1 MTRRLTVDLEGR
13 CALVTG
19 GGTGIGRAIS
29 LGLARCGARVVV
41 NYSRSVR
48 EAEATVAEI
57 AAQGGQAL
65 AVRADVTDED
75 QVRLAI
81 ATAVRTYGGL
91 DILMANAGGPTERC
105 STAGLSSEDWDAG
118 LNLNCK
124 SVFLCIKHAVPHLPD
139 GRGRILIT
147 SSISARSGGG
157 PGTITYTA
165 AKGALNNLVR
175 GWAKEFAPR
184 GITVNAIS
192 PGRNLDPHPPAAD
205 ASGGLPGPDRAH
217 PPGPRRSAGGL
228 RGGGPVPGQCGRLLH
243 HRTDSGSQ
251 RRHADAVEGIHEEA
265 PRDKKRN
272 PRRGSTKGTK
282 DKKDIHE
289 GARRTTK
296 GH

>member
-57 AAQGGQAL
+57 TRPRGAGPGRSRRRHRRGSGQAGH
-65 AVRADVTDED
+65 RS
-75 QVRLAI
+75 
-81 ATAVRTYGGL
+81 
-91 DILMANAGGPTERC
+91 GGPDLWR
-105 STAGLSSEDWDAG
+105 AG
-118 LNLNCK
+118 
-124 SVFLCIKHAVPHLPD
+124 HPD
-139 GRGRILIT
+139 GKCRGPYRALLHRGPVQPGLGCGIEPELQVGLPVHQARRAPPAGRPRGRILIT

-192 PGRNLDPHPPAAD
+192 PGVIWTRIHQQRTPPEVYRGLIKRIPLGRDGQPEDCVGAALFLASAD
-205 ASGGLPGPDRAH
+205 ASYITGQILEVNGGMLMP
-217 PPGPRRSAGGL
+217 
-228 RGGGPVPGQCGRLLH
+228 
-243 HRTDSGSQ
+243 
-251 RRHADAVEGIHEEA
+251 
-265 PRDKKRN
+265 
-272 PRRGSTKGTK
+272 
-282 DKKDIHE
+282 
-289 GARRTTK
+289 
-296 GH
+296 